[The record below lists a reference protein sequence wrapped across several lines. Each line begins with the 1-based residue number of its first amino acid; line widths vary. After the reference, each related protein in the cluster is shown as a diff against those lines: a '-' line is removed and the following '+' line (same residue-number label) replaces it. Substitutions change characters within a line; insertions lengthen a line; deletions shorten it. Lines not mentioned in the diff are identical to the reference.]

1 MLILITTLL
10 NTFIVKQIN
19 YNHFYLNCSVI
30 LSTQLQFSSLEF
42 INHTILIVMIME

>member
-30 LSTQLQFSSLEF
+30 LSTQFSSLEF